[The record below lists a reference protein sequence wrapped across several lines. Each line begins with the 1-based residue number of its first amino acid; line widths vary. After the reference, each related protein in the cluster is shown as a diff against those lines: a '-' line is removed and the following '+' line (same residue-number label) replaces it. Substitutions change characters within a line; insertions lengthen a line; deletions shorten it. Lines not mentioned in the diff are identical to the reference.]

1 MSLKIPEKIQTIMD
15 KYPDMNEAPL
25 YSAKGLNVYIDLIK
39 ARYSSV
45 DIQALLEQAS
55 MKMEEIKDPGH
66 WFNQK
71 QINAFMDYL
80 IRQTGN
86 PDIGREAGRFVCAPE
101 SLGILRSYYRAFGS
115 PKHAFEKLTQ
125 LAADVSLSADY
136 QAIIHSNNKIEII
149 VKPYPGVNEEKFQC
163 DNRKGYF
170 EGIFQLFNL
179 PLPKIEH
186 DHCMFADQKKCDQC
200 RYFVS
205 WEPMSSEKYK
215 TIHNYTLLITFF
227 MMFITAFLVSFSSL
241 IQLAGL
247 LAVIN
252 LGFRLYISHLENQ
265 ELRPIISNQSNI
277 ESTAYKEL
285 IEQIDKTYQSYDM
298 LRKISIGI
306 SKPHQLNETLQEVI
320 NVLKGRY
327 DRCAILLANSDQSKL
342 IYRVGFGYTKKQLNL
357 WQKTGWFHVL
367 DSSQG
372 TFIRTYRENRS
383 FLINDIKDV
392 INDFSIRSNEFA
404 KKMGVKSLISCPIY
418 YQNQPFG
425 VLAVDNY
432 IDQRELIQSDINLMM
447 GIAHQIGIYIQYNRV
462 AIKERQ
468 AAMAD
473 MALQAIHNIRSPAS
487 SIDVDLKTI
496 TEFCKLDNNVIEIIE
511 DIKRQN
517 SRILEL
523 SNNYLRYL
531 KPIDL
536 RKEKFQINK
545 FIHEIC
551 SHMSDREIILSLDP
565 SNPLINADPIDFKW
579 IFEELIENTKK
590 YAKFPVEIGTKLL
603 FVDDSYA
610 TREIDNHKSIIQI
623 SFQDNGDKISS
634 DISNEIFEPFYSV
647 DKQNSGLGL
656 STIKKKIEDHGGNIY
671 LSNQNN
677 SGNCFIIQLPTI

>member
-1 MSLKIPEKIQTIMD
+1 MITACL
-15 KYPDMNEAPL
+15 
-25 YSAKGLNVYIDLIK
+25 LI
-39 ARYSSV
+39 
-45 DIQALLEQAS
+45 
-55 MKMEEIKDPGH
+55 
-66 WFNQK
+66 
-71 QINAFMDYL
+71 
-80 IRQTGN
+80 
-86 PDIGREAGRFVCAPE
+86 
-101 SLGILRSYYRAFGS
+101 
-115 PKHAFEKLTQ
+115 
-125 LAADVSLSADY
+125 
-136 QAIIHSNNKIEII
+136 
-149 VKPYPGVNEEKFQC
+149 
-163 DNRKGYF
+163 
-170 EGIFQLFNL
+170 
-179 PLPKIEH
+179 
-186 DHCMFADQKKCDQC
+186 KKCDQC

-247 LAVIN
+247 LAVIH
-252 LGFRLYISHLENQ
+252 LGFRLYINHLENQ
-265 ELRPIISNQSNI
+265 ELRSIISNQSNI

-285 IEQIDKTYQSYDM
+285 IEQIDRTYQSYDM

-425 VLAVDNY
+425 ILAVDNY
-432 IDQRELIQSDINLMM
+432 LDQRELIQSDINLLM
-447 GIAHQIGIYIQYNRV
+447 GIANQIGIYIQYNKK

-468 AAMAD
+468 AAMVGLAQ
-473 MALQAIHNIRSPAS
+473 QAIHNIRSPAS
-487 SIDVDLKTI
+487 SIDVDLRTL
-496 TEFCKLDNNVIEIIE
+496 TDFCQLDNNTIEIIK

-523 SNNYLRYL
+523 SNNFLRYL
-531 KPIDL
+531 KPIEE

-545 FIHEIC
+545 FLQEII
-551 SHMSDREIILSLDP
+551 SHMSDKQISLSLDP
-565 SNPLINADPIDFKW
+565 SDPTINADPDDFKW

-590 YAKFPVEIGTKLL
+590 YAKFPVEIETKLL
-603 FVDDSYA
+603 VVDDS
-610 TREIDNHKSIIQI
+610 REINEHKPIVEI
-623 SFQDNGDKISS
+623 SFHDNGEK
-634 DISNEIFEPFYSV
+634 F
-647 DKQNSGLGL
+647 
-656 STIKKKIEDHGGNIY
+656 H
-671 LSNQNN
+671 
-677 SGNCFIIQLPTI
+677 